1 MALNVFKGIEQVTET
16 TYLGLTDS
24 DKIGK
29 LYLVKRTDGYGDIYF
44 GTRHYGHFSQ
54 AEIVKL
60 AKAVNDID
68 ANKAAI
74 AQNTSDITT
83 QRTEFNKLVSLV
95 DSMVKYEY
103 KETANVPE
111 GVTPVSKDEVPS
123 TVGKTDPEYIT
134 VNGKN
139 YHKEVVSTSEVLD
152 SLKKMI
158 NDVDAKFES
167 YKVKTVAEGD
177 KVLSVNEQGVL
188 SSTMSLKYD
197 STNKKITLYGGSED
211 PDHKIGEVDTT
222 DFIKDGMLE
231 TAELV
236 TVRTE
241 GNKLVYGEGEGTQVP
256 ESVTEPG
263 KYIRL
268 HFNTDSSANDIFLSV
283 NDLVDVYKGGKDITV
298 KENNTI
304 DVTLG
309 ESITVSGGPLAD
321 DVTNDWPVDW
331 KDNVG
336 NKIIPSGKSLTEIL
350 TGLFLKVVNGT
361 LGAPSYSWNPT
372 QAAPGA
378 SASPNGTVEV
388 GAEITVSGTTTN
400 SVSGNNAS
408 ATVNASQGYF
418 IGETRKDGD
427 YTQTVS
433 GTVSGE
439 PVLGLTWNNTTVENG
454 AAVTA
459 VEGSNTLSVV
469 QTGLTAAVPEFK
481 SETLY
486 ASTNTKAKVDTV
498 SQTISATGISSRE
511 KQLSSSAKVTVQAYY
526 PIYTNGISGATTDT
540 TTPVVTATDDST
552 KLPLVADNK
561 QFGVAF
567 ASQVDGGT
575 GYRILLQS
583 EKSIKTAM
591 ALNGFTS
598 KYDIPVKDKFVKNTA
613 PIEKASGKTV
623 LTYYAWEYKG
633 TEGANRVIFTIGK

>member
-1 MALNVFKGIEQVTET
+1 MALKVFKGIEQVTEA
-16 TYLGLTDS
+16 TYLGLNRA

-44 GTRHYGHFSQ
+44 GTRHYGHFSET
-54 AEIVKL
+54 EIKKL

-68 ANKAAI
+68 VHKAAI

-83 QRTEFNKLVSLV
+83 QRTEFDKLVSLV

-167 YKVKTVAEGD
+167 YKVKTVVEGD
-177 KVLSVNEQGVL
+177 KVLSVDENGNL
-188 SSTMSLKYD
+188 SSELSIEYNSD
-197 STNKKITLYGGSED
+197 EKKVYLYGKD
-211 PDHKIGEVDTT
+211 KAQIGNPIDATA
-222 DFIKDGMLE
+222 FIKDGMLQK
-231 TAELV
+231 AEIV
-236 TVRTE
+236 EVKKV
-241 GNKLVYGEGEGTQVP
+241 GDNYVYGENNTV
-256 ESVTEPG
+256 VTGISSEG
-263 KYIRL
+263 KYIRMV
-268 HFNTDSSANDIFLSV
+268 FNSDAQNADIFLSV
-283 NDLVDVYKGGKDITV
+283 NDLVDVYKGGKDIAV
-298 KENNTI
+298 KEDNTI

>member
-1 MALNVFKGIEQVTET
+1 
-16 TYLGLTDS
+16 
-24 DKIGK
+24 
-29 LYLVKRTDGYGDIYF
+29 
-44 GTRHYGHFSQ
+44 
-54 AEIVKL
+54 
-60 AKAVNDID
+60 
-68 ANKAAI
+68 
-74 AQNTSDITT
+74 
-83 QRTEFNKLVSLV
+83 
-95 DSMVKYEY
+95 
-103 KETANVPE
+103 
-111 GVTPVSKDEVPS
+111 
-123 TVGKTDPEYIT
+123 
-134 VNGKN
+134 
-139 YHKEVVSTSEVLD
+139 
-152 SLKKMI
+152 MI

-177 KVLSVNEQGVL
+177 KVLSVSDQGVL

-197 STNKKITLYGGSED
+197 STKKTITLYGGSED
-211 PDHKIGEVDTT
+211 DAHKIGEVNTT

-241 GNKLVYGEGEGTQVP
+241 GDKLVYGEGEGTQVP

-283 NDLVDVYKGGKDITV
+283 NDLVDVYKGGKDIAV
-298 KENNTI
+298 KEDNTI

-427 YTQTVS
+427 YAQTVS

-469 QTGLTAAVPEFK
+469 QTGLTAEVPEFK

-598 KYDIPVKDKFVKNTA
+598 KYDISVKDKFVKNTA